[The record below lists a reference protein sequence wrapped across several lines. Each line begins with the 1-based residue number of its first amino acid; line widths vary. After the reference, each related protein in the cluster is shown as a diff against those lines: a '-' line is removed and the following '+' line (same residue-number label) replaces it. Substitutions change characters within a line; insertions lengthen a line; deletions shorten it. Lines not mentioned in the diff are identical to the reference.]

1 MLILAKTSV
10 QCYRRTQAEADK
22 NIAQAKAEERRAM
35 AVAQEQENIAKVQ
48 EMQAQVVEAEALVP
62 KALSEALRSGN
73 MGVMDYVNYKNVMA
87 DTDMRDMISK
97 ISKEDNDHDNDS
109 K

>member
-1 MLILAKTSV
+1 
-10 QCYRRTQAEADK
+10 
-22 NIAQAKAEERRAM
+22 
-35 AVAQEQENIAKVQ
+35 
-48 EMQAQVVEAEALVP
+48 
-62 KALSEALRSGN
+62 